1 GGCGARLRAK
11 VANVEWDMPG
21 RPAVAVDSPDR
32 TATPAGAERGARA
45 GYPLSGPLH
54 FRPDDIHHNACI
66 SSEVPMQVARWG
78 NSLAVRLPAVVVDAL
93 ELKEGDEIE
102 IRLDDSRQL
111 AVSRKPGR
119 AEFLRRLQAF
129 R

>member
-1 GGCGARLRAK
+1 MR
-11 VANVEWDMPG
+11 
-21 RPAVAVDSPDR
+21 
-32 TATPAGAERGARA
+32 
-45 GYPLSGPLH
+45 
-54 FRPDDIHHNACI
+54 
-66 SSEVPMQVARWG
+66 VARWG
-78 NSLAVRLPAVVVDAL
+78 NSLAVRLPAVVVEAL

-129 R
+129 RGRLPADWKFDRDEANAR